1 MFRVN
6 DPTKP
11 RPTNFRYYVLAA
23 LCVITIINYIQRNSV
38 GGLVAPI
45 VSDLRTDD
53 DHIGDSGLWF
63 FFIYALFQ
71 IPTGVIAQRYGPRRA
86 LAAYAVGWSL
96 ASIGMAVAGEIWGFI
111 AFRGLMG
118 ALQAGIFPCA
128 TLIMSAWLPAS
139 QRAFAS
145 ALLNSCMLIGGALVY
160 NLTAV
165 LLHPNGPLDWRELL
179 VVYALPGF
187 VFAAWFYWWFRN
199 SPEQHPAVNQA
210 ERDLI
215 ATGRGAVGEKMRAVL
230 WAVVLS
236 VPLWLICIQQFMRA
250 GGNRFVDQWLSR
262 YLQLVPLRDFDETSR
277 LALANQLASFPQYGG
292 VVGGLIGG
300 LISDWVLRRTGSRRA
315 GRNGVAVVSLG
326 LTVLAY
332 LPVFGL
338 SDAYAQIVF
347 FTAASFIAA
356 FAAPCAYA
364 LSMDVGGKNLPI
376 VFGAMNMVGNFGA
389 AAITWIVPRLNRW
402 TGSWDASLIML
413 VAIHAVAL
421 ICWLFLNPNR
431 TVGERE

>member
-6 DPTKP
+6 YPTKP
-11 RPTNFRYYVLAA
+11 RPTNVRYYVLTA
-23 LCVITIINYIQRNSV
+23 LCVVTVINYVQRNSV

-63 FFIYALFQ
+63 FFIYAIFQ
-71 IPTGVIAQRYGPRRA
+71 IPTGVVAQRYGPRRA
-86 LAAYAVGWSL
+86 LTAYAIGWSL
-96 ASIGMAVAGEIWGFI
+96 ASIGMALAGEIWGFI

-128 TLIMSAWLPAS
+128 TLIMTAWLPAS

-160 NLTAV
+160 NLTA
-165 LLHPNGPLDWRELL
+165 LLLQPKGPLDWRELL
-179 VVYALPGF
+179 IAYALPGF

-199 SPEQHPAVNQA
+199 APEQHASVNQA
-210 ERDLI
+210 ERDVI
-215 ATGRGAVGEKMRAVL
+215 AAGRGAAGEKTRTAL

-236 VPLWLICIQQFMRA
+236 VPLWLICVQQFMRA

-262 YLQLVPLRDFDETSR
+262 YLQLVPLRELDVESR
-277 LALANQLASFPQYGG
+277 LAVANQLASFPQYGG

-300 LISDWVLRRTGSRRA
+300 LISDWILRRTGRRRA
-315 GRNGVAVVSLG
+315 ARNGVAIVSLG
-326 LTVLAY
+326 LTVLVY
-332 LPVFGL
+332 LPVFMFG
-338 SDAYAQIVF
+338 DAYAQIIF
-347 FTAASFIAA
+347 FSAASFIAA

-413 VAIHAVAL
+413 IAIHAVAL
-421 ICWLFLNPNR
+421 VCWLFLNPNR